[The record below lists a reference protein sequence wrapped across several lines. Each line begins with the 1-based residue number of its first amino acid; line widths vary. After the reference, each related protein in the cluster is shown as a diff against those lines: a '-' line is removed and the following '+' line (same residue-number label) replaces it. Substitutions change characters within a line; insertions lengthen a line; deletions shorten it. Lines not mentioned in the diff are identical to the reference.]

1 MGKVNT
7 NGKMVQVTQATSK
20 MVKKKVTEN
29 GKNTNN
35 QTVIHM
41 KVSFLLIWNMGK
53 ESSHGTQE
61 TYTKVGMKKTK
72 EMDTERCIGMMEVFI
87 KGTG

>member
-41 KVSFLLIWNMGK
+41 KVIFLVI
-53 ESSHGTQE
+53 
-61 TYTKVGMKKTK
+61 
-72 EMDTERCIGMMEVFI
+72 
-87 KGTG
+87 

>member
-1 MGKVNT
+1 
-7 NGKMVQVTQATSK
+7 
-20 MVKKKVTEN
+20 
-29 GKNTNN
+29 
-35 QTVIHM
+35 
-41 KVSFLLIWNMGK
+41 MGK